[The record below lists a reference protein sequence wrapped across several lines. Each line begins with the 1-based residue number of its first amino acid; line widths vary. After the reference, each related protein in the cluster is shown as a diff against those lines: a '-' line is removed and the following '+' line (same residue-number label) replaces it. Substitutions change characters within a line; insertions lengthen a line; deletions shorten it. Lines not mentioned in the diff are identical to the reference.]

1 METYE
6 TDTECG
12 THPTPSD
19 AQNTCNYSVVPS
31 TSCVEHPLNID
42 LLNQLEAEA
51 NKVAASV
58 DGLTENLT
66 GILRSISAL
75 TLDCLET
82 YRNCIC
88 KTCDTIDCNIKLMY
102 QLMAKCEELGKAS
115 EPLSTLADNVKEIKN
130 VLDLFDNVLNPW

>member
-1 METYE
+1 MEI
-6 TDTECG
+6 TESRIDSKTQAVFNEG
-12 THPTPSD
+12 DVANSS
-19 AQNTCNYSVVPS
+19 NTSGS
-31 TSCVEHPLNID
+31 FGVEPWSID

-75 TLDCLET
+75 TLECLET

-88 KTCDTIDCNIKLMY
+88 KTCDTIDHNIKLMY
-102 QLMAKCEELGKAS
+102 QLMAKCEELGKVAES
-115 EPLSTLADNVKEIKN
+115 LNPLAQNIKDVKN
-130 VLDLFDNVLNPW
+130 VLDLFDTAVNPW

>member
-1 METYE
+1 METSSQTE
-6 TDTECG
+6 SDTHKQPSEIQSTFNYLG
-12 THPTPSD
+12 THS
-19 AQNTCNYSVVPS
+19 QSS
-31 TSCVEHPLNID
+31 TDQPLNIE

-51 NKVAASV
+51 NRVAASV

-88 KTCDTIDCNIKLMY
+88 KTCDTIDYNIKLMY
-102 QLMAKCEELGKAS
+102 QLMAKCEELGKVA
-115 EPLSTLADNVKEIKN
+115 EPLNALAHDIKDIRN
-130 VLDLFDNVLNPW
+130 VLDLFDIAMNPW